1 MVASAK
7 SVCDTAAGEGRVL
20 LGFRLGVLG
29 DLNVDENEGVRDWV
43 LESEIEC
50 WESIVV
56 ILLRG
61 IGGGEA
67 ISTLGMMAGAEA
79 FLG

>member
-1 MVASAK
+1 MIVASAK
-7 SVCDTAAGEGRVL
+7 SVCDTAAGDGRVL

-43 LESEIEC
+43 FERESEC
-50 WESIVV
+50 WESMVV
-56 ILLRG
+56 VLLKG

-67 ISTLGMMAGAEA
+67 IE
-79 FLG
+79 